1 MDASRIPAFMRGVD
15 NNGDQQMSPSLT
27 ERPGVNHTL
36 VKRAVKCNSYTVD
49 ADRVAT
55 ALIVKLVQ
63 ETLAPHPPA
72 SSGPNHVD
80 GTTGPLRR
88 AA

>member
-1 MDASRIPAFMRGVD
+1 MR
-15 NNGDQQMSPSLT
+15 PSIT
-27 ERPGVNHTL
+27 ERQDVNHTL

-49 ADRVAT
+49 PQRVAT

-63 ETLAPHPPA
+63 ESLAPHPPA
-72 SSGPNHVD
+72 SSGPNRAD
-80 GTTGPLRR
+80 DATGPLRQ